1 MTEPKPTYTT
11 DRDKPVAPAQDDRVR
26 DYLWKRREL
35 LIAELRYIDRALGR
49 AQTVPERVR

>member
-11 DRDKPVAPAQDDRVR
+11 DRDKPAAPAQDDRVR